1 MRKFATVGDVY
12 ATVPPTHHQH
22 PSPPSSLTSSIVTKR
37 TMHVTVYTELNC
49 AIQVDTDKDITKKIT
64 TLRVLTLTAKPTV
77 FVIFS
82 HHAKKSCFA
91 KFAVD
96 DSADK

>member
-49 AIQVDTDKDITKKIT
+49 AIQVEIGID
-64 TLRVLTLTAKPTV
+64 
-77 FVIFS
+77 IFS
-82 HHAKKSCFA
+82 AFNRLDETENHRGHEF
-91 KFAVD
+91 
-96 DSADK
+96 